1 MELLRL
7 SERIKASKNPAAYH
21 RMFVQAATEGSIIGV
36 IELADVIRLPSSKA
50 GGQQREVSDYAII
63 PTPEFEQWHTET
75 VTTTN
80 ANAPRRS
87 NAPRFADL
95 IAGRVSVED
104 AAQHTA
110 KRLAQRRERNAKTA
124 QRARQ
129 RRAADQQPEVMSTPP
144 ELHDE
149 YANL

>member
-1 MELLRL
+1 MELIRL
-7 SERIKASKNPAAYH
+7 SDRIKQSKNPAAYH
-21 RMFVQAATEGSIIGV
+21 RLFVQAATEGTVIGV
-36 IELADVIRLPSSKA
+36 IELADVIRLPAAKQ
-50 GGQQREVSDYAII
+50 GGQHREVSDYAII
-63 PTPEFEQWHTET
+63 PTPEYEQWHAET
-75 VTTTN
+75 IATTN

-95 IAGRVSVED
+95 IAGRISIED

-129 RRAADQQPEVMSTPP
+129 RRAADQQVEPAST
-144 ELHDE
+144 HSE
-149 YANL
+149 YAAL